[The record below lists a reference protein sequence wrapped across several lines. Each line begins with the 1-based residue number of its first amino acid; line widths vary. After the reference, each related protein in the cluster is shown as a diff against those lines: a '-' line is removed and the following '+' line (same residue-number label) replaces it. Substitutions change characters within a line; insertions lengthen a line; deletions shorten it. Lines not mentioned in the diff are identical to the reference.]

1 MQQPYR
7 NERHEFSELSIFRAK
22 YLKLWQ
28 SYTLMI
34 SINVKAEFGSAFKA
48 LDNLPENLREKVI
61 ARTLNRIGD
70 STKTEATREISRE
83 FNIKASTV
91 RERIVVRRAFAGT
104 RLAVEI
110 AVPSKSGKRAIN
122 VIHFG
127 ARQSKRGVTVKVKR
141 GGSRK
146 PLKAAFIGNAGRTVF
161 SRINPKT
168 GVKSGRLP
176 IFPVQSI
183 DVPQMFNA
191 RRITAKLL
199 ANVRTKFPVEFERQ
213 LRFALASFK

>member
-1 MQQPYR
+1 LR
-7 NERHEFSELSIFRAK
+7 FNLFSAI
-22 YLKLWQ
+22 YVKLWQ
-28 SYTLMI
+28 SYTLMV
-34 SINVKAEFGSAFKA
+34 SINVRAEFGSVLKA
-48 LDNLPENLREKVI
+48 LDGLPKDLREKVI

-83 FNIKASTV
+83 FNIKASKV

-104 RLAVEI
+104 RLSVEI

-122 VIHFG
+122 VINFG
-127 ARQSKRGVTVKVKR
+127 ARQSRRGVTVKVKR

-146 PLKAAFIGNAGRTVF
+146 PLKAAFIGNSGRTVF

-176 IFPVQSI
+176 IFPVQAI

-213 LRFALASFK
+213 LRFALSSFK